1 MLSDFMSLRAE
12 PEAPVVVG
20 PQQPNAL
27 AHWHQLPSAVFPE
40 VNDTF
45 PLLTYHHSTIDNV
58 YPAAGR
64 GVWKK
69 RSFSDL
75 CHFPVFSSLILADC
89 KLNDGGQQVL
99 REQGTSIWLC

>member
-64 GVWKK
+64 CVWKK
-69 RSFSDL
+69 RVFL
-75 CHFPVFSSLILADC
+75 IYVTFQFFPV
-89 KLNDGGQQVL
+89 
-99 REQGTSIWLC
+99 